1 MPDKNLT
8 RRAEEQEEHLPAA
21 NYEPYRAVKGTSACI
36 EEN

>member
-8 RRAEEQEEHLPAA
+8 RRAEEQQEQLLAA
-21 NYEPYRAVKGTSACI
+21 SYEPYRAVKGTSACI